1 MAEAGARGLCPPRFA
16 PVRQVFE
23 ANFAE
28 GLEIGARFAVAIEG
42 EVVVDLIGGWADRD
56 QHRPFEEDTLT
67 PVFSTTK
74 AVASFMVARCVDQG
88 RLGYGQRVAELWPE
102 FAAAGKAAITVE
114 QVLSHQAGLCGFP
127 EPMDPADWL
136 DWDFVRDRLA
146 AMEPLW
152 PPGTASGYHPVT
164 WGYLIGEIFR
174 RADGRTIGAALRED
188 VAGPL
193 GLDLWIGLPDTEHH
207 RVAEIRRPTA
217 LPKLGPITEPRRLA
231 FLTKWAQPGGRSLA
245 EARRVEIPSANG
257 HATAPAL
264 AQLMAILADDGVL
277 GATRVLSPGMA
288 AEAGRQRITGPDLVL
303 PYDLSWGAG
312 FLRNQGLLI
321 YGPGPETFGHS
332 GWGGS
337 CAFADPERGV
347 SCAYVMNRQS
357 AELISDT
364 RARRLIDA
372 AYACL

>member
-127 EPMDPADWL
+127 DWVNRQPSDL
-136 DWDFVRDRLA
+136 D
-146 AMEPLW
+146 
-152 PPGTASGYHPVT
+152 
-164 WGYLIGEIFR
+164 
-174 RADGRTIGAALRED
+174 
-188 VAGPL
+188 
-193 GLDLWIGLPDTEHH
+193 
-207 RVAEIRRPTA
+207 
-217 LPKLGPITEPRRLA
+217 
-231 FLTKWAQPGGRSLA
+231 
-245 EARRVEIPSANG
+245 
-257 HATAPAL
+257 
-264 AQLMAILADDGVL
+264 
-277 GATRVLSPGMA
+277 
-288 AEAGRQRITGPDLVL
+288 PDL
-303 PYDLSWGAG
+303 PGIHM
-312 FLRNQGLLI
+312 QGCCSDATVRAANAL
-321 YGPGPETFGHS
+321 
-332 GWGGS
+332 GGVV
-337 CAFADPERGV
+337 P
-347 SCAYVMNRQS
+347 
-357 AELISDT
+357 
-364 RARRLIDA
+364 
-372 AYACL
+372 